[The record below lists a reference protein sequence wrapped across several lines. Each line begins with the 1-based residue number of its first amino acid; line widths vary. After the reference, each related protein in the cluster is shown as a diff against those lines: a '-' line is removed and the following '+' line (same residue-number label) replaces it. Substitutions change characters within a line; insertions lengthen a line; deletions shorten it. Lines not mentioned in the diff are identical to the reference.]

1 MAGKPHCILCRT
13 AVVTSRGETCEA
25 CLSAAADYV
34 EPDAAEQEEQ
44 PAVDA
49 LTRAMPA
56 LEVEVPPPSAP
67 SAVRALQSFW
77 TFDTTGRA
85 WRIGLRG
92 VYVGDE
98 AARLVDLHP
107 DLVEPFPRPVA
118 P

>member
-13 AVVTSRGETCEA
+13 AVVSSRGETCEA
-25 CLSAAADYV
+25 CLSAEVDYV
-34 EPDAAEQEEQ
+34 EPGVAEPGAQ
-44 PAVDA
+44 PESGAIS
-49 LTRAMPA
+49 RAMPI
-56 LEVEVPPPSAP
+56 LEVELPPPSAP
-67 SAVRALQSFW
+67 SAVRALRSFW
-77 TFDTTGRA
+77 TFDATGRA

-107 DLVEPFPRPVA
+107 DLVEPFPPVA